1 MGMKSIADI
10 YEKLSIDS
18 VRVVKGFPIDGT
30 LDDIAD
36 FLRKN
41 DFKEVHEPTHRKLY
55 NYGRRQGKVFL
66 IERDWNK
73 ECRTNRYGAIFF
85 ADTSEGCIDRGNP
98 LYCVYCEDPNV
109 RFCDFD
115 YHHFVGAPTN
125 SEFLE
130 AINERFGW

>member
-1 MGMKSIADI
+1 MKNLKDAIL
-10 YEKLSIDS
+10 EKLKVDDI
-18 VRVVKGFPIDGT
+18 VLEEKFPIDGT

-41 DFKEVHEPTHRKLY
+41 GFKEVHEPTRRKLY
-55 NYGRRQGKVFL
+55 NYGRGQGKVFL
-66 IERDWNK
+66 IEKDWNK
-73 ECRTNRYGAIFF
+73 VCHTNRYGAIFF

-130 AINERFGW
+130 AINKRFGWK